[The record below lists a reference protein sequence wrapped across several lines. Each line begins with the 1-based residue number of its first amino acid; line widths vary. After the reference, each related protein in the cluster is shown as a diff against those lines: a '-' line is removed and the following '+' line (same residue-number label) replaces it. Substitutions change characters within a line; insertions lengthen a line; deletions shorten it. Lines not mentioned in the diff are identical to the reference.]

1 MRKWAVNL
9 GNDIEGAGLTFLLGF
24 VCQHGSEGDVTDA
37 PDVLLRG
44 CELIIDNDAASV
56 VQLDAC
62 SLEVQTINV
71 RAAAD
76 SDEDDIRF

>member
-1 MRKWAVNL
+1 MLR
-9 GNDIEGAGLTFLLGF
+9 TFLLGF
-24 VCQHGSEGDVTDA
+24 VCQHGSKCDVADT

-44 CELIIDNDAASV
+44 CELIINNNAASV

-62 SLEVQTINV
+62 SVEVQTINI

-76 SDEDDIRF
+76 SDEDDVCAQLTQCQSKVKG